1 MEEHQ
6 SILQTLL
13 VKCSNNEP
21 SEEEENEADM
31 YAAMIPHYKPLDGGD
46 APKVTFNSAISLV
59 NRQYK
64 ITKKKIKIFNS

>member
-13 VKCSNNEP
+13 LKCSNKELT
-21 SEEEENEADM
+21 EDEENEADM
-31 YAAMIPHYKPLDGGD
+31 YAAMIPHYKPLDGDD

-59 NRQYK
+59 NR
-64 ITKKKIKIFNS
+64 